1 MDACRGS
8 RGDIHAD
15 SDLEDISA
23 DDSVFDLYDD
33 IERLRAQN
41 KSIIDF
47 ELDYLD
53 DIRLGNDAEEAN
65 NVSASKTVIE
75 EKVENEPEIYKVLDD
90 IKMRDNSVQ
99 TDDDETNDHVND
111 DGLENVHVSD
121 VASDAE
127 QKITDNE
134 FTNMKE
140 NEQSEMVNKEND
152 DEMRAD
158 YAIISG
164 CESDDGFNCGDSI
177 NSDGV
182 VTNGEYSING
192 GAAIN
197 SDWSINSDDMAINSD
212 GLVIGDATTGGNGLV
227 NVDDV
232 SNGSVNG
239 GSDEDNF
246 INISSDEDDEAVVL
260 SKLHTLANFLFTI
273 TRQIQYLNGQV
284 VNVITTVEGE
294 YFEN

>member
-1 MDACRGS
+1 
-8 RGDIHAD
+8 
-15 SDLEDISA
+15 
-23 DDSVFDLYDD
+23 
-33 IERLRAQN
+33 
-41 KSIIDF
+41 
-47 ELDYLD
+47 
-53 DIRLGNDAEEAN
+53 
-65 NVSASKTVIE
+65 
-75 EKVENEPEIYKVLDD
+75 
-90 IKMRDNSVQ
+90 MRDSSVQ

-140 NEQSEMVNKEND
+140 NEQSKMVNKEND
-152 DEMRAD
+152 DEMSAD
-158 YAIISG
+158 YAIIGG
-164 CESDDGFNCGDSI
+164 CESDDGFSCGDSI

-192 GAAIN
+192 GESIN
-197 SDWSINSDDMAINSD
+197 SDCSINSDDMAINSD
-212 GLVIGDATTGGNGLV
+212 GLAIGDATTGGNGLV

-246 INISSDEDDEAVVL
+246 IDISSNEDDRAVVL
-260 SKLHTLANFLFTI
+260 SKLHTLANFCVYYHKANTVSKWTGCKCYNYCLRGIFRELKNCCLLLRGSVAKI
-273 TRQIQYLNGQV
+273 ANICNSFCCYLLHWSQS
-284 VNVITTVEGE
+284 
-294 YFEN
+294 